1 MNSKTPIHCVLF
13 DLDGTLVDTAA
24 DFLAAVKQLAEY
36 LKIPPLSEAAVRQT
50 VSDGARALLK
60 RLVAENGG
68 SLGSSSESSSKD
80 NESFD
85 DAHPQ
90 FPALLQQLLDFYGQQ
105 ITHTQ
110 STLYPGMDDLL
121 QQLEA
126 KHIPWGIVTNKP
138 EPYAR
143 PLLEKLSLLN
153 RCQSLVCPE
162 HVSERKPAPEPILL
176 ACQQLGREPTR
187 TVYLGD
193 HERDILAAKN
203 AGSISVAAAYGYL
216 SNDTQPESWSAD
228 HILHQPEDAYK
239 LLAQLT
245 NEPSPV
251 DL

>member
-1 MNSKTPIHCVLF
+1 MNKQPRINCVLF
-13 DLDGTLVDTAA
+13 DLDGTLIDTAA
-24 DFLAAVKQLAEY
+24 DFLLAVKQLAEY

-68 SLGSSSESSSKD
+68 SLGSSSESSNKD

-90 FPALLQQLLDFYGQQ
+90 FSTLLQQLLDLYGQQ
-105 ITHTQ
+105 IAHTQ

-126 KHIPWGIVTNKP
+126 KRIPWGIVTNKP
-138 EPYAR
+138 EAYAV
-143 PLLEKLSLLN
+143 PLLQKLGLLVRCKSLI
-153 RCQSLVCPE
+153 CPE
-162 HVSERKPAPEPILL
+162 HVKQRKPAAEPILL
-176 ACQQLGREPTR
+176 ACQQLGCNPTR
-187 TVYLGD
+187 TVYIGD

-216 SNDTQPESWSAD
+216 SADAQPESWQAN
-228 HILHQPEDAYK
+228 HLLQNPEDACK
-239 LLAQLT
+239 LLAQLI
-245 NEPSPV
+245 NEPSSC
-251 DL
+251 